1 MEFILLSD
9 AQKDTYRAQI
19 FDMMLAC
26 DRDFVPPLSAR
37 FSTSDTKFSAE
48 TAVENGIYKYF
59 EDMIKE
65 HMLAAIE
72 DGALL
77 GFVTFKRDLTNAVMS
92 ADTLPNLYICTLLL
106 SPAARGKGVTA
117 KMYAH
122 LFDTLYPG
130 VNLFTRTWS
139 TNAAHLKI
147 LESFGFSL
155 IKRIENDRGEG
166 VDTVYFG
173 KERVRGNF

>member
-19 FDMMLAC
+19 FDMMLAG
-26 DRDFVPPLSAR
+26 DKDFVPPLSAR
-37 FSTSDTKFSAE
+37 YSTSDTSFCAE
-48 TAVENGIYKYF
+48 AAVPNGIGAYF
-59 EDMIKE
+59 KDMIRE

-72 DGALL
+72 DGKLL
-77 GFVTFKRDLTNAVMS
+77 GFVTFKCDLVNGVLA

-106 SPAARGKGVTA
+106 SPAARGKGITK

-122 LFDTLYPG
+122 LFDTLYPN

-166 VDTVYFG
+166 IDTVYFG
-173 KERVRGNF
+173 KIRG

>member
-1 MEFILLSD
+1 MYHYVKLYLEIYFMNLVLLT
-9 AQKDTYRAQI
+9 A
-19 FDMMLAC
+19 LG
-26 DRDFVPPLSAR
+26 VGSATV
-37 FSTSDTKFSAE
+37 F
-48 TAVENGIYKYF
+48 
-59 EDMIKE
+59 
-65 HMLAAIE
+65 
-72 DGALL
+72 GALL
-77 GFVTFKRDLTNAVMS
+77 GFVTFKLDLVNAVLG

-122 LFDTLYPG
+122 LFDSLYPS

-147 LESFGFSL
+147 LDRFGFSL

-166 VDTVYFG
+166 IDTVYFG
-173 KERVRGNF
+173 KMR